1 MSQLYVFCDRCNFST
16 PYSASMCTTCG
27 ASLSWKTII
36 STEQNPA
43 GGWHRVRRKSMTMA
57 RNALTRGLQELSELG
72 QKTGRALGKVKD
84 MCLLKAHELEDDI
97 LIKRELG

>member
-1 MSQLYVFCDRCNFST
+1 
-16 PYSASMCTTCG
+16 
-27 ASLSWKTII
+27 
-36 STEQNPA
+36 
-43 GGWHRVRRKSMTMA
+43 MTMA